1 MPTNFLLLRFPMETN
16 ASLPFWKKAIP
27 FLNWMP
33 VYKKK
38 MLKPDI
44 IAGITLASFVLPGSM
59 AYAGLAG
66 LPPQAGIYCYIFG
79 GLAFALFTTSKHVAI
94 GPISSISL
102 LVGTTLAGLS
112 DSDPAKWM
120 VMASLTALGVGIIA
134 LIAYLIKLS
143 SLVNFIGET
152 ILLGF
157 KAGAAFSIAST
168 VLPDLMGVTGGG
180 SNFFARISHVM
191 RHIGDTN
198 MAVLVFGLIIF
209 ILLLAGEKWLS
220 GKPVSLVI
228 VIASI
233 ALMAFTGLSG
243 LGIKTIGSI
252 PAGLPSFQLP
262 VLGAGEMATV
272 IDLAFACFVLGYIE
286 TVSAARSLAIDHK
299 YEIDVRQELISMGA
313 ANISV
318 SLFGGYPVAGGLS
331 QSAVNEKAGAKSP
344 VSIITC
350 SLVLILLLLF
360 FTGLLKHLPKVLL
373 SAIVL
378 NAILGL
384 FKYKELKRLY
394 YLNRNEFLVAMVA
407 LGGVLIFGI
416 LKGVMIAA
424 LLSLLMVIQKAS
436 RPYIARLGRIGNTH
450 RFTDIKRH
458 PDNVLLPGIVI
469 LRIEAS
475 IFYFNAQ
482 YVRDQILEAVNNE
495 VSPAR
500 LVLLDLSAT
509 PWVDVSG
516 SKMLLELSKTLKQ
529 RSVECRIVEALAAV
543 RDMLRKQ
550 GLENK
555 IGHISRKVTI
565 DDVITDFLEEEKE
578 VLKW

>member
-1 MPTNFLLLRFPMETN
+1 
-16 ASLPFWKKAIP
+16 
-27 FLNWMP
+27 
-33 VYKKK
+33 
-38 MLKPDI
+38 
-44 IAGITLASFVLPGSM
+44 
-59 AYAGLAG
+59 
-66 LPPQAGIYCYIFG
+66 
-79 GLAFALFTTSKHVAI
+79 
-94 GPISSISL
+94 
-102 LVGTTLAGLS
+102 
-112 DSDPAKWM
+112 
-120 VMASLTALGVGIIA
+120 
-134 LIAYLIKLS
+134 
-143 SLVNFIGET
+143 
-152 ILLGF
+152 
-157 KAGAAFSIAST
+157 
-168 VLPDLMGVTGGG
+168 
-180 SNFFARISHVM
+180 
-191 RHIGDTN
+191 
-198 MAVLVFGLIIF
+198 
-209 ILLLAGEKWLS
+209 
-220 GKPVSLVI
+220 
-228 VIASI
+228 
-233 ALMAFTGLSG
+233 
-243 LGIKTIGSI
+243 
-252 PAGLPSFQLP
+252 
-262 VLGAGEMATV
+262 
-272 IDLAFACFVLGYIE
+272 
-286 TVSAARSLAIDHK
+286 
-299 YEIDVRQELISMGA
+299 
-313 ANISV
+313 
-318 SLFGGYPVAGGLS
+318 
-331 QSAVNEKAGAKSP
+331 
-344 VSIITC
+344 
-350 SLVLILLLLF
+350 
-360 FTGLLKHLPKVLL
+360 
-373 SAIVL
+373 
-378 NAILGL
+378 
-384 FKYKELKRLY
+384 
-394 YLNRNEFLVAMVA
+394 MVA

-475 IFYFNAQ
+475 IFYFNAH